1 MQNIKTM
8 VKDKT
13 VTFVEYKEN
22 ELFYKTE
29 CGFKFPVP
37 ISDTGKG
44 TFLATDKAI
53 TYMRWIR
60 KHMDFIATANPNDK

>member
-1 MQNIKTM
+1 MQNIKEM
-8 VKDKT
+8 VKNKS

-29 CGFKFPVP
+29 CGFIFPVP

-44 TFLATDKAI
+44 VFLDKDKAI

-60 KHMDFIATANPNDK
+60 RHLDLINTAKN